1 MEAQLTEPGTFPA
14 QLYANSFFAKYP
26 TDARFLQCTYHKF
39 VTSSSLDSDTI
50 EFNLEKFDA
59 ANLYLIQDTVCE
71 VNFNILNADGSL
83 PNQSTKVAP
92 VNNMLHSLFEG
103 ITVTINDM
111 PITASKIGYPYKA
124 YISNCLS
131 YNNAI
136 KATHLA
142 TQGWYSD
149 TGSFLGDDTNSGF
162 ESRCIQFHEN
172 YDLEKPYR
180 RTGVTLFGRL
190 LHDLVSCETGLP
202 PQTKVKI
209 ELDRSKD
216 EFFIMC
222 DKTDPEKYKVRINH
236 IILYVPVA
244 QLSMNVYNEF
254 SALYSKEP
262 IAIHYRRI
270 QILYCPVSKDKEE
283 YWSESLFSDSDLP
296 CRIIVGFVVTNNKN
310 GNYHSN
316 PFDFRRNWKV
326 PSKLVVSESQTSI
339 IHRHQLL
346 EQSLEEKFNIRFDA
360 LNQTLNEKI
369 DLVHI

>member
-50 EFNLEKFDA
+50 EFNLDKFDA

-71 VNFNILNADGSL
+71 VNFNILKADGSL
-83 PNQSTKVAP
+83 PDPESNVAP
-92 VNNMLHSLFEG
+92 INNMLHSLFEG
-103 ITVTINDM
+103 ISLTINDI
-111 PITASKIGYPYKA
+111 PINVSKIGYPYKA

-131 YNNAI
+131 YNNAV
-136 KATHLA
+136 KATHLV

-149 TGSFLGDDTNSGF
+149 LVSFGPDAGNSGH
-162 ESRCIQFHEN
+162 ESRRTQFHEN
-172 YDLEKPYR
+172 YDLGKPFR

-202 PQTKVKI
+202 PQTKIKI

-216 EFFIMC
+216 EFFLMC
-222 DKTDPEKYKVRINH
+222 PETDKEKYKVRINH
-236 IILYVPVA
+236 ILLYVPVA
-244 QLSMNVYNEF
+244 QLSMQVYNEF
-254 SALYSKEP
+254 SAIYSKEP

-296 CRIIVGFVVTNNKN
+296 CRVIVCFVETKSKN
-310 GNYHSN
+310 GTYHSN
-316 PFDFRRNWKV
+316 PFEFRRNWEV
-326 PSKLVVSESQTSI
+326 PSSLISSESQSSI
-339 IHRHQLL
+339 LHHHQLL
-346 EQSLEEKFNIRFDA
+346 EQSLEEKFNTRFNT

-369 DLVHI
+369 DLVML